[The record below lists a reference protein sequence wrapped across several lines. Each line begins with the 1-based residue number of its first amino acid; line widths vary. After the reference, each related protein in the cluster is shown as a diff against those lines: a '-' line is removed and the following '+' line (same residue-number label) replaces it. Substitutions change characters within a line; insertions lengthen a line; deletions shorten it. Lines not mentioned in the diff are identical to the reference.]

1 LGRLETTYYQKTPY
15 CKPPGFSHR
24 RRYHKTIFY
33 LNPTIPYCTTYP
45 QTPFSTT
52 DIAEKGNE
60 IEGDYMNMLERI
72 REEGKLKGELLGEQR
87 GKLEKALET
96 ARNMKNLGLSMEV
109 IVKSVGLSEEELREN
124 GIL

>member
-1 LGRLETTYYQKTPY
+1 
-15 CKPPGFSHR
+15 
-24 RRYHKTIFY
+24 
-33 LNPTIPYCTTYP
+33 
-45 QTPFSTT
+45 
-52 DIAEKGNE
+52 
-60 IEGDYMNMLERI
+60 MNMLERI

-109 IVKSVGLSEEELREN
+109 IVKLVGLSEEELREN